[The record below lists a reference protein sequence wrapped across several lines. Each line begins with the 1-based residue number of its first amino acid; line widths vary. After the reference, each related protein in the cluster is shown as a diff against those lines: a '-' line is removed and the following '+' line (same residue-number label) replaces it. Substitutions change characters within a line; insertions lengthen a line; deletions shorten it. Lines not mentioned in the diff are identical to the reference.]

1 MLVAFGEGSVGH
13 STRWPREFMRPLDP
27 AYVRDDWISARA
39 STADVVRR
47 ARIGE
52 RPTEGSEKDPV
63 VMMIDDM
70 QPGDELRTFTNS
82 REAWKRRHGR
92 KGYVVMR
99 DGKVIAAV
107 LTALN

>member
-1 MLVAFGEGSVGH
+1 
-13 STRWPREFMRPLDP
+13 MRPLKP
-27 AYVRDDWISARA
+27 TYVRDDWISSRT
-39 STADVVRR
+39 SSPDVVRR
-47 ARIGE
+47 ARIGDP
-52 RPTEGSEKDPV
+52 PTGGSENDPV
-63 VMMIDDM
+63 IKMIDDM

-99 DGKVIAAV
+99 DGTVIAAV